1 MMTLNLNN
9 FQAHPVG
16 DTFTGIRISNKSIDF
31 FYPETF
37 RLSPIE
43 DSYNFRNDII
53 AILSSIGLAKSIE
66 SPTKEIESS
75 FADNQDF
82 SIISYLWI
90 LNDYYKN
97 GIWTNKTTKYR
108 EGQFGKINWKRT
120 LQQPPFISNGR
131 IVYPNSIV
139 ETTVSFNDILSEIHK
154 YCVKSS
160 VDFLG
165 WLYNIRCD
173 FSVDKISAKKKKEY
187 SYILHKELGKTF
199 QDEKRTRLSHMLKII
214 DGINTDNQSKE
225 IVYGVSSYHYVFE
238 RMVDA
243 VFGNQDDLSEFY
255 PQAYWMLED
264 VNKQEGS
271 SLRPDTVRIV
281 GKKAYIF
288 DSKYYMFGK
297 LPTTSDIQKQI
308 TYAEYL
314 ENQKGYLYSPI
325 KNAFILPY
333 DKSKVATTSEEN
345 NRAWKYIGYAK
356 TDWKKDTEQGVQ
368 PSHYIVYGYYIDT
381 TDLIHRY
388 RNSWDDVVTSLVLDL
403 SRKDAKTVEPN
414 A

>member
-1 MMTLNLNN
+1 MKPLNLDS

-16 DTFTGIRISNKSIDF
+16 DTFTGIRISNQSIDF

-43 DSYNFRNDII
+43 DIYNFRNDII

-90 LNDYYKN
+90 LNDYYRN
-97 GIWTNKTTKYR
+97 GIWTNKATRYR

-139 ETTVSFNDILSEIHK
+139 ETSVSVNDILSEIHK

-173 FSVDKISAKKKKEY
+173 FSVAEISSQKKKEY
-187 SYILHKELGKTF
+187 SYVLHKELGKTF

-238 RMVDA
+238 KMVDT

-255 PQAYWMLED
+255 PQAYWMLDD
-264 VNKQEGS
+264 VNKQEGA
-271 SLRPDTVRIV
+271 SLRPDTVRID
-281 GKKAYIF
+281 GEKAYIF
-288 DSKYYMFGK
+288 DSKYYTFGK

-314 ENQKGYLYSPI
+314 ETQKGHLYSPI
-325 KNAFILPY
+325 KNAFILPF
-333 DKSKVATTSEEN
+333 DRTIGTIEN
-345 NRAWKYIGYAK
+345 GSSWKYIGHAK
-356 TDWKKDTEQGVQ
+356 TDWKKENDQDVQ
-368 PSHYIVYGYYIDT
+368 PAHYVVYGYYIDT

-388 RNSWDDVVTSLVLDL
+388 RNSWDEAVTSLVLDL
-403 SRKDAKTVEPN
+403 SKKDAKKAETK

>member
-1 MMTLNLNN
+1 MKPLNLDS
-9 FQAHPVG
+9 FHAHPVG
-16 DTFTGIRISNKSIDF
+16 DTFTGIRISNQSIDF

-43 DSYNFRNDII
+43 DMQNFRNDII

-66 SPTKEIESS
+66 TPTKEIESS
-75 FADNQDF
+75 FDDDQNF

-90 LNDYYKN
+90 LNDYYRN
-97 GIWTNKTTKYR
+97 GIWTNKATRYR

-139 ETTVSFNDILSEIHK
+139 ETSVSVNDILSEIHK

-173 FSVDKISAKKKKEY
+173 FSVAEISTQKKKEY
-187 SYILHKELGKTF
+187 SHVLHKELGKTF

-238 RMVDA
+238 RMIDT
-243 VFGNQDDLSEFY
+243 VFGNQEDLSEFY
-255 PQAYWMLED
+255 PQAYWMLDD
-264 VNKQEGS
+264 VNKQEGA
-271 SLRPDTVRIV
+271 SLRPDTVRIE
-281 GKKAYIF
+281 GEKAYIF
-288 DSKYYMFGK
+288 DSKYYTYGK

-314 ENQKGYLYSPI
+314 ETQKGHLYSPI
-325 KNAFILPY
+325 KNAFILPFNRTK
-333 DKSKVATTSEEN
+333 DATKNASS
-345 NRAWKYIGYAK
+345 WKYIGHAK
-356 TDWKKDTEQGVQ
+356 TDWKKEMGRDDQ
-368 PSHYIVYGYYIDT
+368 PAHYVVYGYYIDT

-388 RNSWDDVVTSLVLDL
+388 KNSWDEAVTSLVLDL
-403 SRKDAKTVEPN
+403 SKKDAKKAETKP
-414 A
+414 

>member
-1 MMTLNLNN
+1 MKVLNLDN

-16 DTFTGIRISNKSIDF
+16 DTFTGIRISNRSIDF

-37 RLSPIE
+37 RLSSIE
-43 DSYNFRNDII
+43 DSFNFRNDII
-53 AILSSIGLAKSIE
+53 AILTSIGLAKSIE

-75 FADNQDF
+75 FAESKDF

-97 GIWTNKTTKYR
+97 GIWTNKAKKFR

-139 ETTVSFNDILSEIHK
+139 ESTVAVDDILSEIHR
-154 YCVKSS
+154 YCVKIS

-165 WLYNIRCD
+165 WLYNISCD
-173 FSVDKISAKKKKEY
+173 FVVAEINSQKKKEY
-187 SYILHKELGKTF
+187 SHILHKELSKTF

-214 DGINTDNQSKE
+214 DGIDTDNQSKE

-238 RMVDA
+238 RMVDV
-243 VFGNQDDLSEFY
+243 VFGNQDDLAEFY
-255 PQAYWMLED
+255 PQAYWMIGDTE
-264 VNKQEGS
+264 KQESS
-271 SLRPDTVRIV
+271 SLRPDTVRIE
-281 GKKAYIF
+281 GTTAYIL
-288 DSKYYMFGK
+288 DSKYYKFGK

-314 ENQKGYLYSPI
+314 ENQKGHLYAPI
-325 KNAFILPY
+325 KNAFILPF
-333 DKSKVATTSEEN
+333 DKTKHNISDTERDV
-345 NRAWKYIGYAK
+345 WKYIGYAK
-356 TDWKKDTEQGVQ
+356 TDWKKEIVQGET
-368 PSHYIVYGYYIDT
+368 PSHYVVYGYYIDT

-388 RNSWDDVVTSLVLDL
+388 RNSWDDAVTSLITDL
-403 SRKDAKTVEPN
+403 GIRDAKKVVTEQS
-414 A
+414 

>member
-1 MMTLNLNN
+1 MKPLNLDS

-16 DTFTGIRISNKSIDF
+16 DTFTGIRISNQSIDF

-43 DSYNFRNDII
+43 DMYNFRNDII
-53 AILSSIGLAKSIE
+53 AILSSIELAKSIE

-90 LNDYYKN
+90 LNDYYRN
-97 GIWTNKTTKYR
+97 GIWTNKATRYR

-139 ETTVSFNDILSEIHK
+139 ETTVSVNDILSEIHK

-173 FSVDKISAKKKKEY
+173 FSVAEISAQKKKEY
-187 SYILHKELGKTF
+187 SYVLHKELSKTF

-214 DGINTDNQSKE
+214 EGINTDNQSKE

-238 RMVDA
+238 RMVDT

-255 PQAYWMLED
+255 PQAYWMLD
-264 VNKQEGS
+264 DINKQEGA
-271 SLRPDTVRIV
+271 SLRPDTVRIDGEKV
-281 GKKAYIF
+281 YIF
-288 DSKYYMFGK
+288 DSKYYTFGK

-314 ENQKGYLYSPI
+314 ETQKGHLYSPI
-325 KNAFILPY
+325 KNAFILPF
-333 DKSKVATTSEEN
+333 DRTINITEN
-345 NRAWKYIGYAK
+345 CSSWKYIGHAK
-356 TDWKKDTEQGVQ
+356 TDWKKEDNADAQ
-368 PSHYIVYGYYIDT
+368 PSHYIVYGYYVDT

-388 RNSWDDVVTSLVLDL
+388 RDSWDETVSSLVFDL
-403 SRKDAKTVEPN
+403 SQRDAKKE
-414 A
+414 

>member
-1 MMTLNLNN
+1 MKPLNLDS

-16 DTFTGIRISNKSIDF
+16 DTFTGIRISNQSIDF

-43 DSYNFRNDII
+43 DMYNFRNDII

-90 LNDYYKN
+90 LNDYYRN
-97 GIWTNKTTKYR
+97 GIWTNKATRYR

-139 ETTVSFNDILSEIHK
+139 ETTVSVNDILSEIHK

-173 FSVDKISAKKKKEY
+173 FSVAEISAQKKKEY
-187 SYILHKELGKTF
+187 SYVLHKELSKTF

-214 DGINTDNQSKE
+214 EGINTDNQSKE

-238 RMVDA
+238 RMVDT

-255 PQAYWMLED
+255 PQAYWMLDD
-264 VNKQEGS
+264 VNKQEGA
-271 SLRPDTVRIV
+271 SLRPDTVRID
-281 GKKAYIF
+281 GEKAYIF
-288 DSKYYMFGK
+288 DSKYYTFGK

-314 ENQKGYLYSPI
+314 ETQKGHLYSPI
-325 KNAFILPY
+325 KNAFILPF
-333 DKSKVATTSEEN
+333 DRTVGTTKNGSS
-345 NRAWKYIGYAK
+345 WKYIGHAK
-356 TDWKKDTEQGVQ
+356 TDWKKENGQDVQ
-368 PSHYIVYGYYIDT
+368 PAHYVVYGYYIDT

-388 RNSWDDVVTSLVLDL
+388 RNSWDEAVTSLVLDL
-403 SRKDAKTVEPN
+403 SQKDAKKTETK